1 MLSVL
6 LTVGALAVV
15 GIVGPLLAMASQK
28 QPSYGSKLEE
38 YIVSKNP
45 QDIADVE
52 RLATEYDRKTKQ
64 GYL

>member
-1 MLSVL
+1 MFSIL

-15 GIVGPLLAMASQK
+15 GIVGPLFAMASEK
-28 QPSYGSKLEE
+28 TYGSDLEE

-52 RLATEYDRKTKQ
+52 RLASEYDRKTKRV
-64 GYL
+64 YL